1 MNQTA
6 RKHARSARLPLAV
19 ITAGSLAISGVAV
32 GIATV
37 APAEA
42 ASSVATEVGKP
53 AADVPPIYNRYPVT
67 AVAKGKENFKYN
79 ASATDFEAGKIVFDT
94 LPGMLKDGTPISGSA
109 SVYPNTGESFENVAV
124 KNDQVII
131 TTDSRPVTGDDENY
145 VVQQVSYGF
154 GLDNADSTYLGG
166 AINAPVEGLRLST
179 GTTDK
184 LSGTPLLPTGS
195 TTWKFDVPSDFF
207 PVAGD
212 QTSVFYYT
220 DDPSAEA
227 TGGFVTIMVDDVSLS
242 NGQVVLRDDRLQNL
256 TEGTDYFVSV
266 GGSNKGDNATS
277 YVGLYDK
284 ATDPTPTPTD
294 KPTPTPTDKPTPTPT
309 DEPTTEPTP
318 TDEPTPTPTDE
329 PPTEPTPTDEPTPPP
344 TDEPTT
350 EPTPTDKPTPTPTD
364 EPTTEPTPTDKPT
377 TEPTPTDK
385 PTPTPTDEPTTEPT
399 PTDKPTPTPTDE
411 PTTEPTPTDKPTPTP
426 TDEPTTEPTATDVP
440 KAEDPE
446 SGDQVAPGEEQ
457 LSYDSESSSV
467 AEGKYVFNTNT
478 DVTDGEVAV
487 TYRTSPNAKA
497 QVITGSVKNGKLTIN
512 ADDTFASSVSDNNQL
527 LISVKDSSG
536 HVVSALLS
544 GANVLALDSNVVDGR
559 LGVRLSE
566 AGQKELRF
574 KIPADF
580 PEIADGYDF
589 DLQYVAAN
597 GKPVTLESVEFTV
610 DGQLLVINDP
620 RVAKLSAGT
629 YYLKG
634 TEESSSIA
642 DTSAFAAAADQEA
655 ATVSTWF
662 GLFTPGQEP
671 TAEPPQ
677 EPTAEPS
684 EEPTTDPSDDS
695 TTDPS
700 DDPTVEPTDES
711 SPTSTATA
719 SPSAPDQERDSSDEE
734 NRKDDRLADTG
745 VSTGLLLSGGIAL
758 GLIVVGAI
766 AIAMR
771 RRGRHG

>member
-1 MNQTA
+1 MNQTT

-67 AVAKGKENFKYN
+67 AVAKGKENLKYN

-154 GLDNADSTYLGG
+154 SLDNADSTYLGG

-294 KPTPTPTDKPTPTPT
+294 
-309 DEPTTEPTP
+309 EPTTEPTP
-318 TDEPTPTPTDE
+318 TDE
-329 PPTEPTPTDEPTPPP
+329 
-344 TDEPTT
+344 
-350 EPTPTDKPTPTPTD
+350 
-364 EPTTEPTPTDKPT
+364 PT

-467 AEGKYVFNTNT
+467 AEGKYVYNTNT

-700 DDPTVEPTDES
+700 DDPTVEPTNES

-734 NRKDDRLADTG
+734 NPKDDRLADTG